1 MGSAVPLDE
10 EETPAKAQPQLKLED
25 NIGGTDKSPLQDHE
39 SEIAAELDQSAA
51 AEGLSLLMKLGLGAV
66 LIAGCYA
73 WIRARSPRS
82 SRSNSGRHGAYEK
95 AGSLA

>member
-10 EETPAKAQPQLKLED
+10 EERVAKAQPPVQIED

-39 SEIAAELDQSAA
+39 SEIAAELEDTAA
-51 AEGLSLLMKLGLGAV
+51 AVAGLSLLVKLGLAA
-66 LIAGCYA
+66 LLLAACYG
-73 WIRARSPRS
+73 WVRARSPKS

-95 AGSLA
+95 V